1 MANSN
6 SDRIKFNLVVLA
18 PAVIELTFRPFA
30 LPLWSAEEEKKEKQ
44 NENQSRD
51 PPKPVDASRF
61 DRLRRKFLLHEFVVV
76 KMLVGD
82 AEVVGVGG
90 IRPAGFFIGAAF
102 GAAFCVARHI
112 RAAVGTSLR
121 GHLRFT
127 IYDLRGCR
135 FFVGHRI
142 ICDS

>member
-30 LPLWSAEEEKKEKQ
+30 LPVWSAEEEKKEKQ

-82 AEVVGVGG
+82 AEAVGVGG

-102 GAAFCVARHI
+102 RAAFRVARHV
-112 RAAVGTSLR
+112 RAAVGANLWS
-121 GHLRFT
+121 HLRYT
-127 IYDLRGCR
+127 IYALSLHCR
-135 FFVGHRI
+135 L
-142 ICDS
+142 S